1 VAVGR
6 EGFGAREVEL
16 GWVDLRKQI
25 HMVAAEKAHLAPLW
39 VGRGMVDSE
48 E

>member
-6 EGFGAREVEL
+6 EGFGAREVGS
-16 GWVDLRKQI
+16 GWVDLGEQI
-25 HMVAAEKAHLAPLW
+25 RMVAAEEAHLAPLW
-39 VGRGMVDSE
+39 VGQGMVDSE